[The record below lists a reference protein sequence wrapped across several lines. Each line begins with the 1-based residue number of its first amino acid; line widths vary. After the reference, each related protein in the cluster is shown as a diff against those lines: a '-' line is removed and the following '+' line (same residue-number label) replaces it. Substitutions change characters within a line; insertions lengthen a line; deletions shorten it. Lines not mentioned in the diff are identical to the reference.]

1 MVIYFENV
9 LILIASNLISEWC
22 SGAGVEVSLDLVSES
37 IDVGGE
43 ESVLSNNLL
52 TNRGEVSTTGECII
66 PDVRENEC
74 CNCEVS
80 NGDLLTSDE
89 GLSVLLELLLEVGAE
104 SLDVTLVGSN
114 ALFLVELFLV
124 HDWQLDGVEL
134 ANEVVNV
141 VDK

>member
-1 MVIYFENV
+1 MGLE
-9 LILIASNLISEWC
+9 
-22 SGAGVEVSLDLVSES
+22 LVSES
-37 IDVGGE
+37 IEVGSE

-52 TNRGEVSTTGECII
+52 TDSSEVSTTGECII

-74 CNCEVS
+74 CDCEVS

-89 GLSVLLELLLEVGAE
+89 GLSVLLELLFEVGAE
-104 SLDVTLVGSN
+104 SLDVTLVGGN

-124 HDWQLDGVEL
+124 HDWHLDGVEL

>member
-1 MVIYFENV
+1 M
-9 LILIASNLISEWC
+9 
-22 SGAGVEVSLDLVSES
+22 SLDLVSES

-74 CNCEVS
+74 CDCEVS
-80 NGDLLTSDE
+80 NGDLFTSDE
-89 GLSVLLELLLEVGAE
+89 VLSVLLELLLEVGAE
-104 SLDVTLVGSN
+104 SLDVTLVGGN

-124 HDWQLDGVEL
+124 HDWLLDGVEL

-141 VDK
+141 VGN

>member
-1 MVIYFENV
+1 M
-9 LILIASNLISEWC
+9 
-22 SGAGVEVSLDLVSES
+22 SLDLVSES

-74 CNCEVS
+74 SDCEVS

-89 GLSVLLELLLEVGAE
+89 GLSVLLELLFEVGAE
-104 SLDVTLVGSN
+104 SLDVTLVGGN

-124 HDWQLDGVEL
+124 HDWHLDGVEL

-141 VDK
+141 VGK

>member
-1 MVIYFENV
+1 MCEFNYPKVYH
-9 LILIASNLISEWC
+9 LILTKSESTC
-22 SGAGVEVSLDLVSES
+22 GTSLQVALQLVSES
-37 IDVGGE
+37 IDVCGE

-74 CNCEVS
+74 CDCEVS
-80 NGDLLTSDE
+80 NRDLLTSDE

-104 SLDVTLVGSN
+104 SLDVTLIGGN

-124 HDWQLDGVEL
+124 HDWHLDGVEL

-141 VDK
+141 VGK

>member
-1 MVIYFENV
+1 M
-9 LILIASNLISEWC
+9 
-22 SGAGVEVSLDLVSES
+22 SLDLVSES

-52 TNRGEVSTTGECII
+52 TNRGEVSN
-66 PDVRENEC
+66 R
-74 CNCEVS
+74 
-80 NGDLLTSDE
+80 DLLTSDE

-104 SLDVTLVGSN
+104 SLDVTLIGGN

-124 HDWQLDGVEL
+124 HDWHLDGVEL

-141 VDK
+141 VGK